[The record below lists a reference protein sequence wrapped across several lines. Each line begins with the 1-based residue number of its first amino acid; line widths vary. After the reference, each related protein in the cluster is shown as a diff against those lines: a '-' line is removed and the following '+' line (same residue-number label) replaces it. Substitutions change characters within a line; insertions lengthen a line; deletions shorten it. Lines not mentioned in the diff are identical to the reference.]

1 MLYLILAPLKDV
13 WIGFNLFRYITFR
26 AFCGG
31 ALTIIL
37 VLLLGR
43 KTISF
48 IKKKNFIQPVKNFMP
63 QNHLKKSVPTM
74 GGILIVFSSLI
85 SFLLF
90 ADLTN
95 RYIILGI
102 LSFVAF
108 AILGFFDDYYKI
120 KRKKGMAIKTKLIL
134 ESLIAIFL
142 IIFLYFWAE
151 NKELRGITQVLFFK
165 NIIINF
171 KWFYPIV
178 AFIFIIIVSNAVN
191 FTDGLDGL
199 ASGLIA
205 ISSGVY
211 GVLAYCGG
219 NFKIA
224 NYLNLL
230 YIKEIGEL
238 SIFALIL
245 MGACL
250 GFLWFNAHPAEIFMG
265 DVGSL
270 PLGMMLGYLALASKQ
285 EMLFI
290 FAGGVFVVEFFS
302 VLIQVLYFRL
312 TKGKRIFLMAPLH
325 HHYELKGEKE
335 EKIVVRFWIMG
346 SLLGIMALASLKI
359 R

>member
-1 MLYLILAPLKDV
+1 MLYLIFSPLKDV

-31 ALTIIL
+31 ALAIIL
-37 VLLLGR
+37 VLLLGK
-43 KTISF
+43 KTICF
-48 IKKKNFIQPVKNFMP
+48 IKKKNFIQPIKEFMP
-63 QNHLKKSVPTM
+63 QEHFKKAVPTM
-74 GGILIVFSSLI
+74 GGILIVLSSLI

-90 ADLTN
+90 ADITN
-95 RYIILGI
+95 HYIILGI
-102 LSFVAF
+102 LSFIAF

-120 KRKKGMAIKTKLIL
+120 KRNKGISIKVKLIL
-134 ESLIAIFL
+134 ESIITILLIT
-142 IIFLYFWAE
+142 FLYFWVE

-165 NIIINF
+165 NILINF
-171 KWFYPIV
+171 KWFYPIF
-178 AFIFIIIVSNAVN
+178 AFIFILLVSNAVN

-211 GVLAYCGG
+211 AVLAYCGG
-219 NFKIA
+219 NFKIT

-230 YIKEIGEL
+230 YIKEVGEL

-270 PLGMMLGYLALASKQ
+270 PLGMMLGYLALACKQ
-285 EMLFI
+285 EILFI
-290 FAGGVFVVEFFS
+290 FAGGIFFIEFLSVF
-302 VLIQVLYFRL
+302 LQVIYFRL
-312 TKGKRIFLMAPLH
+312 TKGKRIFLIAPLH
-325 HHYELKGEKE
+325 HHYELKGQKE
-335 EKIVVRFWIMG
+335 EKIVVRFWIIG
-346 SLLGIMALASLKI
+346 VLLGIIALASLKV

>member
-1 MLYLILAPLKDV
+1 MLYLIFYPLKDI

-31 ALTIIL
+31 ALAIIL
-37 VLLLGR
+37 VLLFGR
-43 KTISF
+43 KI
-48 IKKKNFIQPVKNFMP
+48 INYLREKNFIQPIKEFMP
-63 QNHLKKSVPTM
+63 QEHLKKNIPTM
-74 GGILIVFSSLI
+74 GGILIVFASLI

-90 ADLTN
+90 ADITN

-102 LSFVAF
+102 LFFFAF
-108 AILGFFDDYYKI
+108 ALLGFLDDYYKV
-120 KRKKGMAIKTKLIL
+120 KRKKGLDIKRKLIL
-134 ESLIAIFL
+134 QSIITFLLIL
-142 IIFLYFWAE
+142 LLHFWAE
-151 NKELRGITQVLFFK
+151 EKKLRGITQILFFK
-165 NIIINF
+165 NILLNF
-171 KWFYPIV
+171 KGFYPIM
-178 AFIFIIIVSNAVN
+178 AFIFMLVVSNGIN

-199 ASGLIA
+199 AAGLIA
-205 ISSGVY
+205 ICSGVY
-211 GVLAYCGG
+211 AVLAYCGG

-238 SIFALIL
+238 SVFALIL

-285 EMLFI
+285 EILFI
-290 FAGGVFVVEFFS
+290 FAGGIFLLEFLTVF
-302 VLIQVLYFRL
+302 LQVIYFHL

-325 HHYELKGEKE
+325 HHYEIKGEKE
-335 EKIVVRFWIMG
+335 QKIVIRFWIVG
-346 SLLGIMALASLKI
+346 ILLGIIALASLKI

>member
-1 MLYLILAPLKDV
+1 
-13 WIGFNLFRYITFR
+13 
-26 AFCGG
+26 
-31 ALTIIL
+31 
-37 VLLLGR
+37 
-43 KTISF
+43 
-48 IKKKNFIQPVKNFMP
+48 
-63 QNHLKKSVPTM
+63 
-74 GGILIVFSSLI
+74 
-85 SFLLF
+85 
-90 ADLTN
+90 
-95 RYIILGI
+95 
-102 LSFVAF
+102 
-108 AILGFFDDYYKI
+108 
-120 KRKKGMAIKTKLIL
+120 
-134 ESLIAIFL
+134 
-142 IIFLYFWAE
+142 
-151 NKELRGITQVLFFK
+151 
-165 NIIINF
+165 
-171 KWFYPIV
+171 
-178 AFIFIIIVSNAVN
+178 
-191 FTDGLDGL
+191 
-199 ASGLIA
+199 
-205 ISSGVY
+205 VY

-302 VLIQVLYFRL
+302 VLLQVLYFRL